1 MLLLFHKHLAIHGT
15 VIAIV
20 ESLQDFKNIHN
31 NEQISVHMIIK
42 GKKKTSSLFI
52 LKKIMIL

>member
-42 GKKKTSSLFI
+42 GKKPVRFLY
-52 LKKIMIL
+52 

>member
-1 MLLLFHKHLAIHGT
+1 MSLLFHKHLTIYGT

-42 GKKKTSSLFI
+42 GKKTSSLFI